1 MTRARGSRAGWLP
14 VVAGVRRAVATRP
27 RGPAL
32 AAVVVAA
39 VVASVSL
46 WHLVAD
52 PDVTLANWPT
62 TTSFFVAIAV
72 GEYYRFTV
80 QQAREL
86 APMSLAAA
94 LAFAL
99 TSSVDD
105 TQPGRVLPTAVLGV
119 TAVAMAAG
127 ALPHLLQGR
136 FLRSDEVAARF
147 LGVGV
152 VAVLYRQLPVWESQT
167 LLELEA
173 TWTGDRWRIALLMS
187 AMSGVGLL
195 TYLTLTAVA
204 TAMHEHRGLW
214 PTFTDQLRTGAG
226 LGLALGST
234 GTLIALAVQPL
245 GVFALPLFLLPLVL
259 TQFALRQYAAISATY
274 GQTVRVLS
282 RLTETAGFI
291 RPGHSDRVAALSV
304 AIGRDLGLSDK
315 ETRHL
320 EYAALLHDIGQVA
333 LRAPIPAGA
342 TVMAAPA
349 DQARIATDSADI
361 VRKTGVAPEVA
372 DAVALQSVPY
382 RVVREDGDQLPL
394 LARIVKV
401 ANAYDDFVGGSI
413 TARRREAAIERIQLG
428 LGYEYD
434 PRVVD
439 ALLKVLSRSQ
449 NAAR

>member
-1 MTRARGSRAGWLP
+1 M
-14 VVAGVRRAVATRP
+14 V
-27 RGPAL
+27 
-32 AAVVVAA
+32 
-39 VVASVSL
+39 
-46 WHLVAD
+46 
-52 PDVTLANWPT
+52 
-62 TTSFFVAIAV
+62 
-72 GEYYRFTV
+72 
-80 QQAREL
+80 
-86 APMSLAAA
+86 
-94 LAFAL
+94 
-99 TSSVDD
+99 
-105 TQPGRVLPTAVLGV
+105 
-119 TAVAMAAG
+119 
-127 ALPHLLQGR
+127 
-136 FLRSDEVAARF
+136 
-147 LGVGV
+147 
-152 VAVLYRQLPVWESQT
+152 
-167 LLELEA
+167 
-173 TWTGDRWRIALLMS
+173 
-187 AMSGVGLL
+187 
-195 TYLTLTAVA
+195 
-204 TAMHEHRGLW
+204 
-214 PTFTDQLRTGAG
+214 DQLRTGAG

-413 TARRREAAIERIQLG
+413 TARRREAAIERLQLG

-439 ALLKVLSRSQ
+439 ALLRVLTRGQ
-449 NAAR
+449 GTPR